1 MSSHYEAPI
10 RKPLVIGDKSYHDI
24 TEDIARPIE
33 TPPNKD
39 WWIAFGISM
48 AAFLWGVGCIIYT
61 IGTGIGLSL
70 IHI

>member
-33 TPPNKD
+33 NPL
-39 WWIAFGISM
+39 IRIGGLHLEY
-48 AAFLWGVGCIIYT
+48 LWLHLCGV
-61 IGTGIGLSL
+61 LDV
-70 IHI
+70 

>member
-48 AAFLWGVGCIIYT
+48 AAFMWGV
-61 IGTGIGLSL
+61 
-70 IHI
+70 

>member
-10 RKPLVIGDKSYHDI
+10 RKPLVLGDKSYHDI

-48 AAFLWGVGCIIYT
+48 AAFMSVSYTHLTLPTIY
-61 IGTGIGLSL
+61 SV
-70 IHI
+70 

>member
-10 RKPLVIGDKSYHDI
+10 RKPLVLGDKSYHDI

-39 WWIAFGISM
+39 WCGLHLVY
-48 AAFLWGVGCIIYT
+48 LWLHLCGV
-61 IGTGIGLSL
+61 LDV
-70 IHI
+70 